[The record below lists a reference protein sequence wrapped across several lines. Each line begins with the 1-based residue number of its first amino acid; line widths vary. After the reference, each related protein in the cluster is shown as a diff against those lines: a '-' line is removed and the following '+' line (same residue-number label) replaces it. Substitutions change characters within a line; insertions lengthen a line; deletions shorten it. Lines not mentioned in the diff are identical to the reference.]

1 MKRLKKL
8 LPTLFLGVL
17 ALAMIFAVACAP
29 VDPGPEEEP
38 PKAELLS
45 VEVNADNARQEF
57 LRDIDEFTPA
67 GIVVTATIKDVDGS
81 TKTENVT
88 NEATVDSS
96 AFNKAKEGEYQIVV
110 SYTLEGKTESDSY
123 TVKVFAPREGMFV
136 SFVSDGSQAMTIY
149 LGEAT
154 TTAIDIGMIK
164 VQRTNERGEVTE
176 EITGFTY
183 ELYNGNVKVEN
194 MSGVPAGTYNLWC
207 YKPSEIH
214 DGYTLSG
221 FVIIHVVAGSAPAA
235 A

>member
-8 LPTLFLGVL
+8 LPILFLGVL
-17 ALAMIFAVACAP
+17 ALAMIFAASCAP
-29 VDPGPEEEP
+29 VEPDPEGEP

-45 VEVNADNARQEF
+45 VEVDASDAKQEF
-57 LRDIDEFTPA
+57 LRDVDEFTSA

-81 TKTENVT
+81 NKTEDVT
-88 NEATVDSS
+88 SKATVDSS
-96 AFNKAKEGEYQIVV
+96 AFDSTKAGEYQIVV

-123 TVKVFAPREGMFV
+123 TVKVFDPKEGMKV
-136 SFVSDGSQAMTIY
+136 SFVSDGSQEITIY

-176 EITGFTY
+176 EITGFTS
-183 ELYNGNVKVEN
+183 ELYNGDVKVEN
-194 MSGVPAGTYNLWC
+194 MNEVPAGTYNLWC
-207 YKPSEIH
+207 YKLSEIN